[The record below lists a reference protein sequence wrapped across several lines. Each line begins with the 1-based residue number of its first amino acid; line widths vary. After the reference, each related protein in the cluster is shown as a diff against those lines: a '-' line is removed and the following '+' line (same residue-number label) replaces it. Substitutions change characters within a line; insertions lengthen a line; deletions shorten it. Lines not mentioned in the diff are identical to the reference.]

1 MKRIGGIKASPGIA
15 IGRAFI
21 LDRGLQPVE
30 RKTVPEDR
38 LSREI
43 KRFLSA
49 IKNAQREIEAIR
61 ARLDTDK
68 AKDLSTILDTHIML
82 LQDEALKDDVIKII
96 RKQKVNAAWA
106 VSEHVGRFNEM
117 LANLSGEY
125 LSSRAADLNDIKSRL
140 LENLGISAGV
150 SRMDDA
156 PEGSIVV
163 ARDIAPSEAAQ
174 IDTARIVGLV
184 TELGSR
190 TSHSA
195 ILARTHEIPAVA
207 GATGVLQSVKQGTR
221 MVVDGLSG
229 QVLISPTAKHLA
241 EYEKK
246 ESAYK
251 YYVTELL
258 SSADLPAE
266 TRDGFRIA
274 IEANIESPDDIKPS
288 IQHGAVGIGL
298 YRTEYLFMQHKR
310 VPTEEDHYLAYKSVA
325 EQIAPHSATIRTTDI
340 GGEKHV
346 DAIRMPSQ
354 RNPALGLR
362 AIRLCFA
369 RPEMLKGQIK
379 GILRA
384 GVHGNL
390 KIMFPMISGIEE
402 LKQAKS
408 VIDECK
414 KELRAS
420 KVPFNDEMEVGIM
433 VEIPSAALTADILA
447 PECDF
452 FSIGT
457 NDLIQY
463 TIAIDRANEEVAY
476 LYEPLHPAVLRSI
489 KMVVDAAHAHKVRVG
504 VCGEMAAEPLYV
516 LMLLGLGVD
525 ELSMNPI
532 AIPAAK
538 KIVRSSQLSEALE
551 IARKTLHFGTAQEIE
566 AYIFRV
572 MSKRYPQ
579 EIASLVF

>member
-1 MKRIGGIKASPGIA
+1 MKRLTGIKASPGVA

-30 RKTVPEDR
+30 KKTIPEAR
-38 LSREI
+38 LGREI

-49 IKNAQREIEAIR
+49 IEKAQKEIEAIR
-61 ARLDTDK
+61 ARLETDK
-68 AKDLSTILDTHIML
+68 AKELSTILDTHIML

-96 RKQKVNAAWA
+96 REQKVNAAWA

-117 LANLSGEY
+117 LASLSGEY
-125 LSSRAADLNDIKSRL
+125 LSSRAADLNDIQSRL

-150 SRMDDA
+150 SRIDEA

-163 ARDIAPSEAAQ
+163 ARDITPSEAAQ
-174 IDTARIVGLV
+174 IDTSRIVGVV

-195 ILARTHEIPAVA
+195 ILARTHEIPAVV
-207 GATGVLQSVKQGTR
+207 GTVGVLQSVKQGTR
-221 MVVDGLSG
+221 MIVDGLDG
-229 QVLISPTAKHLA
+229 MVVISPTSKHIA

-246 ESAYK
+246 ESAYE

-258 SSADLPAE
+258 SAADLPAE

-274 IEANIESPDDIKPS
+274 IEANIESPHDIRTALE
-288 IQHGAVGIGL
+288 HGAAGIGL
-298 YRTEYLFMQHKR
+298 YRTEYLLMEQKHI
-310 VPTEEDHYLAYKSVA
+310 PSEDEHYLAYKSVA
-325 EQIAPHSATIRTTDI
+325 QQIAPRSATIRTIDI
-340 GGEKHV
+340 GGEKLF
-346 DAIRMPSQ
+346 DAVKMPSQ

-369 RPEMLKGQIK
+369 RPEMLKDQIK

-402 LKQAKS
+402 LKKGKA

-414 KELRAS
+414 KELKKAR
-420 KVPFNDEMEVGIM
+420 VPFNDEMEVGIM
-433 VEIPSAALTADILA
+433 IEIPSAAMTADLLA
-447 PECDF
+447 SECDF

-463 TIAIDRANEEVAY
+463 SLAIDRANEEVAY
-476 LYEPLHPAVLRSI
+476 LYDPLHPAVLRAV
-489 KMVVDAAHAHKVRVG
+489 KMIVDAAHAHKVRVG

-525 ELSMNPI
+525 ELSMNPV

-551 IARKTLHFGTAQEIE
+551 IARKALYFGTSDEVEQ
-566 AYIFRV
+566 YIYRV